1 MTNSSVQPTNPAN
14 WFKSSYSEGSG
25 NACVE
30 VAIQAA
36 EVLVRDSKD
45 LTTPH
50 FRVSTAAWST
60 FVDHAAR

>member
-1 MTNSSVQPTNPAN
+1 MTNSSVHPNNRPN

-30 VAIQAA
+30 IAIQAA
-36 EVLVRDSKD
+36 EVPVRDSKD
-45 LTTPH
+45 LTTPY
-50 FRVSTAAWST
+50 FGVSTAAWSA

>member
-1 MTNSSVQPTNPAN
+1 MTNSSVHPNNRPN

-30 VAIQAA
+30 VAVQDA

-50 FRVSTAAWST
+50 LAVSTAAWIA